1 MLFNLG
7 EPWRDGQKQAF
18 SQENKHYLWKEILIK
33 EKGKAK
39 KEQNSLIYKCFAE
52 SLIGKDSG
60 SLTVFP
66 GSVKVPV
73 ELPVSGRDSQSKVL
87 RAGPSSSGNLL
98 KIQSLG
104 PAQDSELG
112 FLRAGLWSVFSQALQ
127 TLLGFPGGSAGKES
141 ACNAGDLGLISGLGR
156 SSTGR
161 DGNPLQYSCLENPMD
176 REAWWAM
183 VHSTAKSRTRQKR
196 LSTHH
201 ALYKN
206 VITFLAQLRK
216 IWYSFTIFTSVF
228 LSTFLFYFLLY

>member
-1 MLFNLG
+1 M
-7 EPWRDGQKQAF
+7 
-18 SQENKHYLWKEILIK
+18 
-33 EKGKAK
+33 
-39 KEQNSLIYKCFAE
+39 
-52 SLIGKDSG
+52 
-60 SLTVFP
+60 
-66 GSVKVPV
+66 
-73 ELPVSGRDSQSKVL
+73 
-87 RAGPSSSGNLL
+87 
-98 KIQSLG
+98 
-104 PAQDSELG
+104 
-112 FLRAGLWSVFSQALQ
+112 FSQALQ

-216 IWYSFTIFTSVF
+216 I
-228 LSTFLFYFLLY
+228 